1 MPKGAKIFL
10 IEDEEDLRVLAVLQI
25 EDAGYKVVLEALYK
39 EEALRKIEAA
49 RQLGVTIAV
58 VDANLGTGP
67 DDGPQIAK
75 ALKEAIPGITI
86 ISFSGNLV
94 KWGDINP
101 HKTAGVDI
109 GKVITEF
116 LGKEAI

>member
-10 IEDEEDLRVLAVLQI
+10 IEDEEVLMVLAKRQMKFTDH
-25 EDAGYKVVLEALYK
+25 EVVLEARK
-39 EEALRKIEAA
+39 KDEALGKIESAK
-49 RQLGVTIAV
+49 QLGVTIAV

-94 KWGDINP
+94 EWGDINP
-101 HKTAGVDI
+101 HKTAGVNI